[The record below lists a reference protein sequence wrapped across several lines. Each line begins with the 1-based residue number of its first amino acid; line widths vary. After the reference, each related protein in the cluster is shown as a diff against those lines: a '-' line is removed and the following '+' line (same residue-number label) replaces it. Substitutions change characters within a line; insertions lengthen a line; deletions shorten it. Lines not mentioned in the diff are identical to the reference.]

1 MSRGDWWVLSKVK
14 DRVFVECEGFRSR
27 KAAEAWR
34 DEFYPEGLLLQ
45 VDAALIDPASRFLNI
60 RLTGGTSPRSRR

>member
-1 MSRGDWWVLSKVK
+1 MTTPKRGEWWVLSKVK

-34 DEFYPEGLLLQ
+34 DEHYPEGLLLQ
-45 VDAALIDPASRFLNI
+45 VDAALLNPS
-60 RLTGGTSPRSRR
+60 TPRSHP